1 VTTIANLSRRRFL
14 RGMFSA
20 GALVLGA
27 SFAPDLLLAQTGER
41 KRRNAAPVF
50 QPNVFVAIET
60 DGTVRIVAH
69 RSEMGTG
76 IRTSLPLVLA
86 DELDADWSRV
96 KIDQAVGDARYGS
109 QDTDGSHSI
118 RSFFDTMREC
128 GATARL
134 MLIRAAAAQWKVPAD
149 QCQAHQHTIVH
160 RPSGRTTGYG
170 ALVAAAARLPVPDRS
185 ELVFKPASEWR
196 YIGKWMPG
204 YDLRAICEGEPVFG
218 MDAHVDGMLYAA
230 VRRPPVLG
238 GKVKSLDDRAALQVG
253 GVRQTVPIPDFQ
265 PPCGFQPLGGIAVIA
280 DNTWAAFQ
288 GCKKL
293 GIEWEDGPNQGYD
306 SEKYKTKL
314 RATSRQ
320 PGFVA
325 RSAGDVDAEFAK
337 AGKVVE
343 AEYYVPLLAHAS
355 MEPPVAL
362 ADVRGDRVTVWAP
375 TQNPQAVQKS
385 VADQLGLAAENV
397 TCYVTLLGGGFGRK
411 SKPDYAVEAALLSKA
426 VGRPIKVVWSREDD
440 IQFGYYNSVSA
451 MYLKAALGSNG
462 MPTAWLQ
469 RSTFPPIAS
478 TFDETAVYGGP
489 GSLEQGWTDIPF
501 NIANLRVENGPAHA
515 HVRIG
520 WLRSVANIYH
530 AFGVQSFADE
540 LAHAAGRDPLDY
552 MLELIGPPRI
562 LDYGG
567 HLGPLKWVKQ
577 TLKHFAGNSG
587 ASEEAYLFDTGR
599 LRHVLEIA
607 AEKSGWGKRRSG
619 AGTGW
624 GLAVHR
630 SFLTYVA
637 TVVQVEVNDTGEVR
651 IPQVD
656 TVVDAGMV
664 VNPQFVQAQFEGAA
678 VFGTSIAR
686 TGEITATN
694 GAVVQSNFFDYPVA
708 RITDAPHETNVFLV
722 DSKAPPSGVGEP
734 GVPPFVPALCN
745 AVYAATGIRVRD
757 LPLAKTSLARKAT
770 RAT

>member
-1 VTTIANLSRRRFL
+1 
-14 RGMFSA
+14 
-20 GALVLGA
+20 
-27 SFAPDLLLAQTGER
+27 
-41 KRRNAAPVF
+41 
-50 QPNVFVAIET
+50 
-60 DGTVRIVAH
+60 
-69 RSEMGTG
+69 
-76 IRTSLPLVLA
+76 
-86 DELDADWSRV
+86 
-96 KIDQAVGDARYGS
+96 
-109 QDTDGSHSI
+109 
-118 RSFFDTMREC
+118 
-128 GATARL
+128 
-134 MLIRAAAAQWKVPAD
+134 
-149 QCQAHQHTIVH
+149 
-160 RPSGRTTGYG
+160 
-170 ALVAAAARLPVPDRS
+170 
-185 ELVFKPASEWR
+185 
-196 YIGKWMPG
+196 
-204 YDLRAICEGEPVFG
+204 
-218 MDAHVDGMLYAA
+218 
-230 VRRPPVLG
+230 
-238 GKVKSLDDRAALQVG
+238 
-253 GVRQTVPIPDFQ
+253 
-265 PPCGFQPLGGIAVIA
+265 
-280 DNTWAAFQ
+280 
-288 GCKKL
+288 
-293 GIEWEDGPNQGYD
+293 
-306 SEKYKTKL
+306 
-314 RATSRQ
+314 
-320 PGFVA
+320 
-325 RSAGDVDAEFAK
+325 
-337 AGKVVE
+337 
-343 AEYYVPLLAHAS
+343 
-355 MEPPVAL
+355 
-362 ADVRGDRVTVWAP
+362 
-375 TQNPQAVQKS
+375 
-385 VADQLGLAAENV
+385 
-397 TCYVTLLGGGFGRK
+397 VTLLGGGFGRK